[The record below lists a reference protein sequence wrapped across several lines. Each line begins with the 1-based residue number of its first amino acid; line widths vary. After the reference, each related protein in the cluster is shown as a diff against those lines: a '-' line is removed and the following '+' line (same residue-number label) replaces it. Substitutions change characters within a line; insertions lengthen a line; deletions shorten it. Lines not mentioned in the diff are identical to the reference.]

1 LGGLHKEGGSKMPR
15 VPIEEVFVPHT
26 TTQVVVN
33 SLGNITQYFI
43 TPNEGF
49 VLHFN
54 RNDEVQYNEDY
65 TEVVSRTERYSTG
78 GGSVSINYD
87 FSVVVPDTYT
97 YTDKNG
103 NTVNVPIERIG
114 AEELYTLPI
123 DIVQSS
129 QF

>member
-1 LGGLHKEGGSKMPR
+1 MPR
-15 VPIEEVFVPHT
+15 VLIEEVFVPYT

-33 SLGNITQYFI
+33 SLGNRTQYFI

-54 RNDEVQYNEDY
+54 GNDGVQYNEDY

-78 GGSVSINYD
+78 GGSVPIDYD

-97 YTDKNG
+97 YTDENG

-114 AEELYTLPI
+114 TEELYTLPI
-123 DIVQSS
+123 NIVS
-129 QF
+129 QNQIL